1 MSFGCPQLRLR
12 DEPHHLPGRAVD
24 RQRYGA
30 GEAALR
36 IKTDGVRG
44 KREGF
49 GLARKQF
56 FRRTRQQIGV
66 GGRPPLLVSRTGFLR
81 ERRSEHD
88 EKQHQAE
95 PQRAMARDAAET

>member
-12 DEPHHLPGRAVD
+12 DERITCQVAPLIGSATRT
-24 RQRYGA
+24 

-36 IKTDGVRG
+36 IKTDGVRS

-66 GGRPPLLVSRTGFLR
+66 GGRPLLLVSRTGFLR
-81 ERRSEHD
+81 QRRSEHD

-95 PQRAMARDAAET
+95 P